1 MVDSKRVQERL
12 PEPTS
17 IEDQNTRQYLEE
29 LVRALRFNYD
39 NIEADQSETVDS
51 LNTDV
56 IPEGDVNLY
65 YEDERVDDRVGSL
78 LTEGVAIDL
87 TYDDGADT
95 LEIAAEIATEAEGAA
110 GTSNTV
116 LMTPLRVQEFFDLNP
131 ITGTFIES
139 QTFNATGTWTKPA
152 NCTQV
157 LVYLVA
163 GGGGAG
169 GVASTGSGEAAL
181 GGAGGAGGGVILLIQ
196 SSLGATETVTIGVGG
211 AGGALSGSI
220 GGTSSFGLFCSATG
234 GGLGAGGSAT
244 SSFPRAV
251 KGGSGGLGAGGDV
264 DLQGGNGEGTYLLA
278 TSQHT
283 LGQGGYSMFGGG
295 ARGDTILSGGKD
307 GLNATSKGSG
317 GAAAGNTSSQ
327 SARTGGD
334 GADGCAIIYAYT

>member
-169 GVASTGSGEAAL
+169 GVASTGSG
-181 GGAGGAGGGVILLIQ
+181 
-196 SSLGATETVTIGVGG
+196 
-211 AGGALSGSI
+211 GALSGSI